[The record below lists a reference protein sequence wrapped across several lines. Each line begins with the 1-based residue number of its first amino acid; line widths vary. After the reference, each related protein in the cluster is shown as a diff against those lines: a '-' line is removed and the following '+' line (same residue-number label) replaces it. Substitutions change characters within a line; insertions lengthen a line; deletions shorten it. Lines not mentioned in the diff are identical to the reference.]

1 MGEGRDNHGHD
12 RVGGPRSGRPSHWL
26 LPPWDEA
33 MSESLWPAPPAAS
46 SLCPFSGTRRGS
58 GLPVCPRPPGGEW
71 RLKYERAVREV
82 DFTKKRLQQEFE
94 DKLEVE
100 QQNKRQLERRVSLP
114 EAAEAWAWEG
124 REGLGPPCWPR
135 QGPGRPTLGA
145 AGEARRA
152 RLSVRGPPRANGCLS
167 VFVS

>member
-1 MGEGRDNHGHD
+1 MVMTVLEGQGLAVPAIGSFHLGTR
-12 RVGGPRSGRPSHWL
+12 PCLSPSGRLRL
-26 LPPWDEA
+26 LP
-33 MSESLWPAPPAAS
+33 LPAPSFFPVPFFGDSQRLRPA
-46 SLCPFSGTRRGS
+46 C
-58 GLPVCPRPPGGEW
+58 LPPPPGGEW

-145 AGEARRA
+145 AGEDRRA
-152 RLSVRGPPRANGCLS
+152 RLSVRGPSRANGCLS